1 MSSVN
6 VPPRPSSS
14 AQWSPPA
21 VPPVLAAVGDGR
33 QPPQSAGRGF
43 RVVRALLSLGAN
55 QEHQLADIAR
65 AAGLQ
70 PSHASKLLKA
80 AALERLVEHG
90 TRRGAYR
97 ITREAAP
104 LLPSPVGTLASTAAT
119 RCVVGDLQEETGLAV
134 AWHEPRFRPGL
145 GLYLTLVDL
154 ACPRPE
160 LRAAA
165 AQQDDDLRATAA
177 GRAALAYAPAE
188 IAVSAEERAL
198 VLPPATLETI
208 RAARI
213 ALRRCPGV
221 CTLATPIMR
230 GPHLIAV
237 LSLTGADEL
246 FHEPL
251 RAQEYAVLLRRAAA
265 RAAGPAPGRQPTPTP
280 VQRIA

>member
-1 MSSVN
+1 MSSIN

-14 AQWSPPA
+14 ASWSPPA

-43 RVVRALLSLGAN
+43 RVIRALLSLGAG
-55 QEHQLADIAR
+55 QDHQLADIAR

-90 TRRGAYR
+90 ARRGAYR

-104 LLPSPVGTLASTAAT
+104 LLPAPVGTRTTTAAV
-119 RCVVGDLQEETGLAV
+119 RHVVGGLREETGLAV
-134 AWHEPRFRPGL
+134 AWHEPHFRPGL
-145 GLYLTLVDL
+145 GLHLTLVDL
-154 ACPRPE
+154 ACTRPE

-165 AQQDDDLRATAA
+165 AQQDEDLRTTAA

-188 IAVSAEERAL
+188 LAVTAEDQAL
-198 VLPPATLETI
+198 ALPAATLETI

-221 CTLATPIMR
+221 CTLATPVMR

-251 RAQEYAVLLRRAAA
+251 RAQEFAVLLRRAAA
-265 RAAGPAPGRQPTPTP
+265 RAAGPGPAS

>member
-1 MSSVN
+1 MSSIN
-6 VPPRPSSS
+6 IPPRPSSS
-14 AQWSPPA
+14 AHWSPSA

-43 RVVRALLSLGAN
+43 RVLRALLSLGAD

-90 TRRGAYR
+90 ARRGAYR

-104 LLPSPVGTLASTAAT
+104 LLSNPVGARTSTPAIHH
-119 RCVVGDLQEETGLAV
+119 VVGDLQEETGLAV
-134 AWHEPRFRPGL
+134 AWHDLHFRPGL
-145 GLYLTLVDL
+145 GLHLTLVDL
-154 ACPRPE
+154 VCPRPE

-165 AQQDDDLRATAA
+165 AQQDDDLRMTAA

-188 IAVSAEERAL
+188 LAVNAEDRVLAL
-198 VLPPATLETI
+198 PSATLETI

-213 ALRRCPGV
+213 ALRRCFGV
-221 CTLATPIMR
+221 CTLSTPIMR
-230 GPHLIAV
+230 GPHLVAV
-237 LSLTGADEL
+237 LSVTGADEL

-251 RAQEYAVLLRRAAA
+251 RAQEFAVLLRRAAA
-265 RAAGPAPGRQPTPTP
+265 RAAGPDPGRQPVPAP
-280 VQRIA
+280 VQRIT